1 MQKQHGF
8 SVDAIKSI
16 RIETFHEAKR
26 LGTKHPKSTEE
37 AQYSLPFSVAAA
49 LVHGTIGAQHIA
61 DDALDN
67 PAVGALQD
75 LIDIDE
81 LDEFNAVFPEHRVAR
96 AHLLLKDGSV
106 LVSEPTEA
114 RGDPENPVGPDVI
127 ADKFMGLVAPVLG
140 ATAADNLMDLIT
152 GLKSQ
157 PDCRELLAALA
168 RAQN

>member
-1 MQKQHGF
+1 MAGVSAAYLAAEGFTGAPAISMEADEVRDIWSDLGKRWYITDQYIKLYPVCRWAQPPVEAALELQKQHGF

-106 LVSEPTEA
+106 LGV
-114 RGDPENPVGPDVI
+114 
-127 ADKFMGLVAPVLG
+127 
-140 ATAADNLMDLIT
+140 
-152 GLKSQ
+152 
-157 PDCRELLAALA
+157 
-168 RAQN
+168 